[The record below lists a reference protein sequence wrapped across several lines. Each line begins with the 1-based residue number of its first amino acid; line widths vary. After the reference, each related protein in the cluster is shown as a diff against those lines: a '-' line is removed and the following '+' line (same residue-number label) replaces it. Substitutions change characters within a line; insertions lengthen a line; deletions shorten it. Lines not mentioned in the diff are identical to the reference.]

1 MSQALPAFSQLDPQA
16 FPAQCQQLLDQ
27 ARSEVAALT
36 EDAVPPS
43 WYNLMAPLE
52 AIDDRIG
59 QLQTRQPRRRI
70 IRSDHQCLDLGMQRS
85 WRKRRQKSQQ
95 GQENTTHR
103 HGPKVS
109 DQSRSDNP
117 RLTPWLTRA
126 SLKSCTPVSGKNS
139 TAR

>member
-1 MSQALPAFSQLDPQA
+1 MAREIHQRDIVAIERIGEQVESFVP
-16 FPAQCQQLLDQ
+16 FPRIGFLDQ
-27 ARSEVAALT
+27 SDLGHGAAFERRL
-36 EDAVPPS
+36 DHPR
-43 WYNLMAPLE
+43 
-52 AIDDRIG
+52 IDDRIG
-59 QLQTRQPRRRI
+59 QLQARHARRRI
-70 IRSDHQCLDLGMQRS
+70 IRSDHQCLDLGMQRG
-85 WRKRRQKSQQ
+85 RQKRRQKSQQ